1 MLLKN
6 LNLRVDDGVRLI
18 DDFLSSTEFA
28 RKTEKRYQHLFSVLI
43 PIFNII

>member
-18 DDFLSSTEFA
+18 DDFLNSTEFA
-28 RKTEKRYQHLFSVLI
+28 KKNRKTSSTSLFSLN
-43 PIFNII
+43 PNI